1 VGNLFATRLPATL
14 TVMTPILVLDVLLAL
29 PIAMWVAYRR
39 GSLTDRAIMVVTVT
53 STLDMFAAFMGWDP
67 IGRFAGIAGSMAG
80 VLAVGVLAAMLAPPT
95 WGVPAQFL
103 ALFAGTLA
111 MGAVSVSMVWGHWY
125 LTEGALPSWPLRD
138 PAAVRSETDRL
149 LNLADA
155 LGAGALVFR
164 TPMAVSPGSVALGR
178 MAPVFERARKALD
191 VVAWDPAGL
200 WERDAAAEHAE
211 KFGVLAACDP
221 LHDEVDEPVVYA
233 RMRGLGFDNKYHSGR
248 LEELAEALA
257 GCEEA
262 FVVFESGG
270 AWREALKFAG
280 IAAGAGAS
288 AFLDGEEGEDGDD
301 DEDETPI
308 GDPDDDDDGD
318 WDDDEDEDDED
329 PLEAVTA

>member
-1 VGNLFATRLPATL
+1 
-14 TVMTPILVLDVLLAL
+14 MTTFHIGCA
-29 PIAMWVAYRR
+29 
-39 GSLTDRAIMVVTVT
+39 G
-53 STLDMFAAFMGWDP
+53 FAAPRERYLSRLSFVE
-67 IGRFAGIAGSMAG
+67 FALRQPLPSPK
-80 VLAVGVLAAMLAPPT
+80 VLATWRKHTPESFTYGLVAPASFY
-95 WGVPAQFL
+95 GD
-103 ALFAGTLA
+103 
-111 MGAVSVSMVWGHWY
+111 
-125 LTEGALPSWPLRD
+125 PSWPLRD

-211 KFGVLAACDP
+211 KFGVLTACDP

-301 DEDETPI
+301 DEDDDEDGEAE
-308 GDPDDDDDGD
+308 GDE
-318 WDDDEDEDDED
+318 DDDEG
-329 PLEAVTA
+329 AR

>member
-1 VGNLFATRLPATL
+1 MTTFHIGCAGFVAPRERYLSRLSFVEFALRQPLPSPKALATWRKH
-14 TVMTPILVLDVLLAL
+14 TPEGFTYGLV
-29 PIAMWVAYRR
+29 
-39 GSLTDRAIMVVTVT
+39 
-53 STLDMFAAFMGWDP
+53 
-67 IGRFAGIAGSMAG
+67 
-80 VLAVGVLAAMLAPPT
+80 APASFY
-95 WGVPAQFL
+95 GD
-103 ALFAGTLA
+103 
-111 MGAVSVSMVWGHWY
+111 
-125 LTEGALPSWPLRD
+125 PSWPLRD
-138 PAAVRSETDRL
+138 PAALRSETDRL

-200 WERDAAAEHAE
+200 WEREDAAEHAE

-280 IAAGAGAS
+280 IAAGAGAA
-288 AFLDGEEGEDGDD
+288 AFLDGEEGGDDEEEDD
-301 DEDETPI
+301 DEDDDGE
-308 GDPDDDDDGD
+308 GDEDDDDEG
-318 WDDDEDEDDED
+318 
-329 PLEAVTA
+329 AR